1 MIPLSIT
8 FLNPKILDFLL
19 SLYEKQ
25 PDLGSEMRKIKLQK
39 IVVNLLEK
47 LRKLYMN
54 GTVI

>member
-25 PDLGSEMRKIKLQK
+25 PDLGSEMWKIKLQK
-39 IVVNLLEK
+39 IVGNLLEK
-47 LRKLYMN
+47 RRKLYMN

>member
-25 PDLGSEMRKIKLQK
+25 PDLANEMWKIKLYK
-39 IVVNLLEK
+39 IVVNLLEN
-47 LRKLYMN
+47 LRNLYMN
-54 GTVI
+54 GTFI

>member
-25 PDLGSEMRKIKLQK
+25 ADLGSEMWKIRLQK

-47 LRKLYMN
+47 LRKLYVN
-54 GTVI
+54 GTFI